1 MAALRTPMVPL
12 SILDLSPITEGGNA
26 GQSLRNSLDL
36 ARHVE
41 RLGYRRYWMAEHHNL
56 PGIASAATAVA
67 LAHIAAGTTSIRIG
81 AGGIMLPNHA
91 PLLIA
96 EQFGTLAALH
106 PGRVELGLGRAPG
119 SDQVTARAMRRTLL
133 GGDEFPQDVVELM
146 GYFQPALPDQAVQAV
161 PGAGLDV
168 PIWILGSSTYGAQ
181 LAAILGLPF
190 AFASHFAPAMMM
202 QAIAIY
208 RQRFRPSAQ
217 LAQPNI
223 MLGVTVV
230 AAESDEEARFLF
242 SSLQQSTLN
251 NRTGKRGRVPPPVAD
266 FDARLDPYARAIL
279 ADSQACAVVG
289 APDTVRR
296 GLDDFISQT
305 GADELMVTANIFD
318 HAKRKRSFEIV
329 AEVHG
334 AMIPG

>member
-1 MAALRTPMVPL
+1 
-12 SILDLSPITEGGNA
+12 
-26 GQSLRNSLDL
+26 
-36 ARHVE
+36 
-41 RLGYRRYWMAEHHNL
+41 
-56 PGIASAATAVA
+56 
-67 LAHIAAGTTSIRIG
+67 
-81 AGGIMLPNHA
+81 
-91 PLLIA
+91 
-96 EQFGTLAALH
+96 
-106 PGRVELGLGRAPG
+106 
-119 SDQVTARAMRRTLL
+119 
-133 GGDEFPQDVVELM
+133 
-146 GYFQPALPDQAVQAV
+146 
-161 PGAGLDV
+161 
-168 PIWILGSSTYGAQ
+168 
-181 LAAILGLPF
+181 
-190 AFASHFAPAMMM
+190 MM

-329 AEVHG
+329 ADVHG
-334 AMIPG
+334 GMTPG